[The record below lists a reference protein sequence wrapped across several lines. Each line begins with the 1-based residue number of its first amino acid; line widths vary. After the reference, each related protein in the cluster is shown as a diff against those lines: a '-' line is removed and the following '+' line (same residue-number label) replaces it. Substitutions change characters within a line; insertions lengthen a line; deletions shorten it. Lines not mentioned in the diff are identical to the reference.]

1 MGRRRSAR
9 TAPCAGARART
20 SAGAHAGAPD
30 PRGNQSTVGR
40 FTFAPPVRPGGRWE
54 VTRAEFVPQLF
65 DIDAGRV
72 VDLNRALAQGADV
85 RGVRD
90 RIRDVVL
97 SRGAAEDGLVM
108 GE

>member
-1 MGRRRSAR
+1 
-9 TAPCAGARART
+9 
-20 SAGAHAGAPD
+20 
-30 PRGNQSTVGR
+30 
-40 FTFAPPVRPGGRWE
+40 
-54 VTRAEFVPQLF
+54 VPQLF

-90 RIRDVVL
+90 RIRDVAL
-97 SRGAAEDGLVM
+97 SRGAAEDGLLM